1 MIISSLT
8 IFFRQPLAQL
18 AVFLC
23 VFCVLVPGCTK
34 DTGGGVPVSAD
45 FTIQLRIPGNG
56 DSKEVRSA
64 AVAAESSIDPQQLY
78 LLLFR
83 EQAGKFEYAAFYTP
97 VTVTAGT
104 VDGATVYS
112 LSLRFPVP
120 DPRDSY
126 RFMVLAGLT
135 DDEFAGAAGPDG
147 SNFKAANGTAD
158 PMETIRTGITYA
170 QPGNWPLRPFRSFPM
185 WGESGV
191 FTGTSHTVGSVASF
205 GFRGEALA
213 SIDSVADVTI
223 TSRTAE
229 AEEAWAISR
238 DGIVPAAGQKGTR
251 IEVKDL
257 FYLTPARRK
266 FLKSPATE
274 TAHILTQ
281 IERMALANPS
291 VRFRVFTNAR
301 ASLHLPAQQTAE
313 RVFAVMPEEFKD
325 ACRPISADAPG
336 LHLEGWVGLPT
347 AARSRA
353 DKQFF
358 FVNGRFIRDRVLQH
372 AVKTAYADVLHVQAQ
387 PMFVLSLSI
396 NPSRVDVNVHP
407 QKSEVRFRDG
417 QLVHSFVSSAIMR
430 AIAHGAGEQ
439 APVSLPGSHPVEP
452 MSVSQPLEIPAQRLV
467 SGSYASS
474 RRFERSSVSNNTPKP
489 LTEQQWLNLYGGSH
503 TVPAS
508 VSSNLTASAK
518 NPTASAQPVF
528 ADLLAQATAHNQ
540 PLGRPIAQIAGI
552 YVLAENSEGLVIVDM
567 HAAHERVTYE
577 KLKATSVGTDITQ
590 LLVPTVF
597 KVSDETMALFEE
609 HKEKFAPLGLEVMA
623 AGENS
628 LTLRALPAILAR
640 GKFDAADLVT
650 HLLEDFA
657 RFGDSALT
665 EQLRNEC
672 LATMACH
679 GSVRAHREL
688 TLQEMDAL
696 LREMER
702 TDRADQCNHGRP
714 TWTQLTLADL
724 DKLFMRGK

>member
-1 MIISSLT
+1 MSEELQREPTAPRKIQELSDRLISQIAAGEVIERPASVVKELVENSLDAGAT
-8 IFFRQPLAQL
+8 DIEVRLEEGGIKRIVVADNGCGIPKEDLPLAL
-18 AVFLC
+18 KRHA
-23 VFCVLVPGCTK
+23 T
-34 DTGGGVPVSAD
+34 
-45 FTIQLRIPGNG
+45 
-56 DSKEVRSA
+56 SKIR
-64 AVAAESSIDPQQLY
+64 
-78 LLLFR
+78 
-83 EQAGKFEYAAFYTP
+83 T
-97 VTVTAGT
+97 
-104 VDGATVYS
+104 
-112 LSLRFPVP
+112 
-120 DPRDSY
+120 
-126 RFMVLAGLT
+126 LT
-135 DDEFAGAAGPDG
+135 DLE
-147 SNFKAANGTAD
+147 
-158 PMETIRTGITYA
+158 
-170 QPGNWPLRPFRSFPM
+170 
-185 WGESGV
+185 
-191 FTGTSHTVGSVASF
+191 SVASF

-238 DGIVPAAGQKGTR
+238 DGIVPSAGQKGTR

-291 VRFRVFTNAR
+291 VRFRVFTNGR
-301 ASLHLPAQQTAE
+301 ASLHLSAQPTAE

-439 APVSLPGSHPVEP
+439 APVSLSGSHPNESAP
-452 MSVSQPLEIPAQRLV
+452 VSQPLVVPAQRPA
-467 SGSYASS
+467 SGSFAASG
-474 RRFERSSVSNNTPKP
+474 RFERSSAMRNAPKP

-503 TVPAS
+503 TS
-508 VSSNLTASAK
+508 LTAEGSNPSPSAEPSK
-518 NPTASAQPVF
+518 PVF

-609 HKEKFAPLGLEVMA
+609 HKEKFAPLGLEVTA

>member
-1 MIISSLT
+1 MSEELQREPTAPRKIQELSDRLISQIAAGEVIERPASVVKELVENSLDAGAT
-8 IFFRQPLAQL
+8 DIEVRLEEGGIKRIVVADNGCGIPKEDLPLAL
-18 AVFLC
+18 KRHA
-23 VFCVLVPGCTK
+23 T
-34 DTGGGVPVSAD
+34 
-45 FTIQLRIPGNG
+45 
-56 DSKEVRSA
+56 SKIR
-64 AVAAESSIDPQQLY
+64 
-78 LLLFR
+78 
-83 EQAGKFEYAAFYTP
+83 T
-97 VTVTAGT
+97 
-104 VDGATVYS
+104 
-112 LSLRFPVP
+112 
-120 DPRDSY
+120 
-126 RFMVLAGLT
+126 LT
-135 DDEFAGAAGPDG
+135 DLE
-147 SNFKAANGTAD
+147 
-158 PMETIRTGITYA
+158 
-170 QPGNWPLRPFRSFPM
+170 
-185 WGESGV
+185 
-191 FTGTSHTVGSVASF
+191 SVASF

-439 APVSLPGSHPVEP
+439 TPVSLSGSHPNESAP
-452 MSVSQPLEIPAQRLV
+452 VSQPLVVPAQRPA
-467 SGSYASS
+467 SGSFAASG
-474 RRFERSSVSNNTPKP
+474 RFERSSATHNAPKP

-503 TVPAS
+503 TSPFS
-508 VSSNLTASAK
+508 KGSNPSPSAEPSK
-518 NPTASAQPVF
+518 PVF
-528 ADLLAQATAHNQ
+528 ADLLTQAVAHNQ

-577 KLKATSVGTDITQ
+577 KLKATSVGMDITQ

-609 HKEKFAPLGLEVMA
+609 HKEKFAPLGLEVTA